1 MHDDDL
7 DARLADASERL
18 ASLAAQ
24 LESGG
29 PWPLAERFDHA
40 PEAAWGPRETLAHLE
55 EMLLYWL
62 GEAERIIEAPDGD
75 AAIGRAATDE
85 VRLAIIERDRT
96 LPVRELVAR
105 VRVGIDRWRARWTEL
120 DTGTRGRTGTHPRL
134 GVVTVADVA
143 GRFAVGHLEEHLDQ
157 LAASIGDKPATG

>member
-1 MHDDDL
+1 MQDDDL
-7 DARLADASERL
+7 DARLAAATARL
-18 ASLAAQ
+18 AGLSANLQ
-24 LESGG
+24 SGG

-40 PEAAWGPRETLAHLE
+40 PEASWGPRETLAHLE

-62 GEAERIIEAPDGD
+62 GEAERILEAPDGG

-96 LPVRELVAR
+96 LPLRELVAR
-105 VRVGIDRWRARWTEL
+105 VRVGIDRWRERWAEL
-120 DTGTRGRTGTHPRL
+120 DVGDRSRTGTHPRL
-134 GVVTVADVA
+134 GVVTVTDVA

-157 LAASIGDKPATG
+157 LAAAIGDGPAKG